1 MFNTRPVVSRDMQ
14 NPLQP
19 LLQPKGQNMSVLSRS
34 FALGSAALALLISI
48 PAVPAMAAD
57 VEITIRHV
65 GSAAGRIM
73 VALYADEDAYKAE
86 RRTMGSMLPAT
97 PGEVKA
103 VFVGLPEGRYGIAVF
118 HDIDGDEKLNTN
130 LLGYPTEPFGFGN
143 DAEVRFSRPA
153 FGETAVSVSGAP
165 TRTTVTLK

>member
-1 MFNTRPVVSRDMQ
+1 MFNTRSGVSRNMQ
-14 NPLQP
+14 PS
-19 LLQPKGQNMSVLSRS
+19 LQPKDQNMSAFSRFSALS
-34 FALGSAALALLISI
+34 AAALALLVS
-48 PAVPAMAAD
+48 VPALAAD
-57 VEITIRHV
+57 VEITIRNV
-65 GSAAGRIM
+65 QSAAGRIM
-73 VALYADEDAYKAE
+73 VALYVDEGAYKAE
-86 RRTMGSMLPAT
+86 RQTMGSMLPAT

-165 TRTTVTLK
+165 TRTTVTLN